1 MKVIRVAATGII
13 DDAIQQTGYVPHDG
27 SFGITDADELAEAA
41 GRLCYKSFQRP
52 NPKTATNVGY
62 LKNIIN
68 QEHFSVLEHASVTY
82 YVSGVSRSLLTELE
96 RHRHFSL
103 SVVSQRYVSHSD
115 TYVNK
120 NYVYPPVFQELD
132 AYQSM
137 DLKRE
142 VDELIVII
150 DYVYEVI
157 VNTLTEAGLSRK
169 EIREAARS
177 VLPQAVTTEFFI
189 TGNLRAYRE
198 MLQKRLSPGADKEI
212 RYLAKELLQDLKQ
225 YAPNTFQDLNEMDD

>member
-1 MKVIRVAATGII
+1 
-13 DDAIQQTGYVPHDG
+13 
-27 SFGITDADELAEAA
+27 
-41 GRLCYKSFQRP
+41 
-52 NPKTATNVGY
+52 
-62 LKNIIN
+62 
-68 QEHFSVLEHASVTY
+68 
-82 YVSGVSRSLLTELE
+82 
-96 RHRHFSL
+96 
-103 SVVSQRYVSHSD
+103 YVSHSD

-198 MLQKRLSPGADKEI
+198 MLQKRLSRGAVREV
-212 RYLAKELLQDLKQ
+212 RYLTKDLI
-225 YAPNTFQDLNEMDD
+225 